1 MSSKE
6 LEDLVPPEVQA
17 EVDEI
22 YGQQYDLSDAR
33 VAGESTKM
41 VKGKAAAV
49 MAVSGADFDEIAAVL
64 GFSTP
69 RVAELA
75 VQRALADSLDSWDR
89 ADLKRLFMGRYESLF
104 RSALRRSQTKGYYAR
119 EAAAATALKT
129 LVEQI
134 KFAGVA
140 TPSEH
145 IIHSPAESE
154 IRLFVHH
161 FVDKQAALLPQE
173 VDVLDAEVIEDS
185 ATG

>member
-1 MSSKE
+1 MARD
-6 LEDLVPPEVQA
+6 LEDLVPADIVA
-17 EVDEI
+17 EVDAV
-22 YGQQYDLSDAR
+22 YGQSYDFTDAR
-33 VAGESTKM
+33 VAGQSTKM

-49 MAVSGADFDEIAAVL
+49 MAVSGADFEEIAQVL

-69 RVAELA
+69 RHAELA

-89 ADLKRLFMGRYESLF
+89 ADLKRLFMGRYETLF
-104 RSALRRSQTKGYYAR
+104 RGALRRSQTKGYYAR

-134 KFAGVA
+134 KFAGLA

-145 IIHSPAESE
+145 IVHSPAESE

-161 FVDKQAALLPQE
+161 LVSRQTALLPEE
-173 VDVLDAEVIEDS
+173 VDVLDAEVISDS
-185 ATG
+185 ASG